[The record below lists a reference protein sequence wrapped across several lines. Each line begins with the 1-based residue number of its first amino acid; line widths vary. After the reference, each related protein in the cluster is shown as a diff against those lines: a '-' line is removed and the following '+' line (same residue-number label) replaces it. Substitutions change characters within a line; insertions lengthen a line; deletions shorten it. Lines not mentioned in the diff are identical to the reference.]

1 MSSPGAE
8 TRLAFGICRDYRAM
22 GAGNEIFGAD
32 HRQKIFRNLSARYE
46 GVAQLAADAIKTVS
60 RALEKGF
67 AEKGEKVAVWAYKS
81 DYKDFIRMYVV
92 SDYFKNMSD
101 KERLGEIYSL
111 LDSYGAKALVG
122 KISLCI
128 AMTTREY
135 DEEFGG
141 DVWLG
146 NIGEVYRSQERRP
159 KVRRLARLH
168 GRN

>member
-1 MSSPGAE
+1 M
-8 TRLAFGICRDYRAM
+8 
-22 GAGNEIFGAD
+22 
-32 HRQKIFRNLSARYE
+32 
-46 GVAQLAADAIKTVS
+46 AADAIKTVS
-60 RALEKGF
+60 RALEAGL
-67 AEKGEKVAVWAYKS
+67 AEKDKKVVVWADKS

-92 SDYFKNMSD
+92 SDYFEDMSD
-101 KERLGEIYSL
+101 KERLGEIFSI
-111 LDSYGAKALVG
+111 LDSHGAQTLVG